1 MIVIWSA
8 TFEISFSLCEMMID
22 AMPCFLKS
30 SRRFSSFWLS
40 LSFSD
45 AVGSSRMS
53 SLTFLA
59 SALAISTS
67 CCLPIPMLVISV
79 SGFSFEADEGEELAR
94 AREGAIPVDDA
105 EPGRLVAEEHVLGDR
120 QERHERQFLVD
131 DDDPEVLGLGDVAE
145 RHRLALVED
154 VARVGPVRVDTRQHF
169 HQRRLAG
176 TVLAADG
183 MDLARDSRRD

>member
-1 MIVIWSA
+1 MMRSSEIVSLRQSSVSTEVPSRMIVIWSA

-79 SGFSFEADEGEELAR
+79 SGFSSRPTR
-94 AREGAIPVDDA
+94 ARSSRVRAKARSQSMMPNRDVSLPRNMFSAI
-105 EPGRLVAEEHVLGDR
+105 DR
-120 QERHERQFLVD
+120 SGTSASSWWMMMIPRCSDSEMSRND
-131 DDDPEVLGLGDVAE
+131 
-145 RHRLALVED
+145 
-154 VARVGPVRVDTRQHF
+154 
-169 HQRRLAG
+169 
-176 TVLAADG
+176 TVLP
-183 MDLARDSRRD
+183 S